1 MLETAPKEARG
12 GNSAFTGGAFR
23 FVYDPPSTTCCGWR
37 RTSPN
42 SISPTIDFGSYTR
55 EQYFDDMGR
64 LTEYRCD
71 PDLTDVLIGNS
82 YDAGLWLRKHGV
94 RFQPALGRQAFKVDG
109 KFKFWGGLACHILGG
124 GQHLVETLHERA
136 GAARH
141 SACCTTPPPWR
152 CFAPMRALMACACV
166 TASGRYDLRAGAVVL
181 ACGGFESNAEMRARY
196 LGPNWDLAKVRGT
209 QYNTG
214 IGHRMAIDIG
224 AAVAGHWS
232 GAHAVQW
239 DMNAPPYGDLTVG
252 DRFQKHNYP
261 FGVLVNARGERFLDE
276 GLDFHS
282 YTYAKYGHE
291 VMKQPGLFAWQIFD
305 AKIVH
310 LLREEYR
317 IARITKEQANTL
329 EELAPKLTG
338 VDTAAV
344 LETLRRVQ
352 RGAAPRRGVQ
362 SEHPRRAAHVRASGR
377 QDQLGAKA
385 RHAAIRCLRRHRGRD
400 VHLRRTEDDH
410 IGRGRGR
417 IRHADPR
424 PVCRRRDRGR
434 TLLPQLRQRH
444 RPGRR
449 CGVRSHRRKSGS
461 RVCCAN
467 QRSTPV
473 SVSVPLSLRP
483 RRGRNDRVEMKRLL
497 DMRATRSHVRHMS
510 SMIQIR
516 NVPDALHRRLK
527 SRAALA
533 GMSLSDYLLAE
544 IRDVAERPTL
554 DELRARLARRSSVT
568 PSLAPA
574 EAVRAERDQR

>member
-1 MLETAPKEARG
+1 MTPAELGKVDVLVIGAGNAAANAALSAHEAGASVAMIETAPKDARG

-23 FVYDPPSTTCCGWR
+23 FKYSTVDDLLR
-37 RTSPN
+37 LAPD
-42 SISPTIDFGSYTR
+42 IADLDLATIDFGSYS
-55 EQYFDDMGR
+55 EGQYFDDMGR

-71 PDLTDVLIGNS
+71 PDLTEVLIGNS
-82 YDAGLWLRKHGV
+82 FEAGLWLRKHGV

-124 GQHLVETLHERA
+124 GQHLVATLHERLERIGIPVLYDTTA
-136 GAARH
+136 TALLRGDARVDGVRVRH
-141 SACCTTPPPWR
+141 GFR
-152 CFAPMRALMACACV
+152 Q
-166 TASGRYDLRAGAVVL
+166 YDLRAGAVVL

-209 QYNTG
+209 KYNTG

-338 VDTAAV
+338 VDAAAV
-344 LETLRRVQ
+344 LETLHRYTRRRVPTCHSI
-352 RGAAPRRGVQ
+352 RTSMMGC
-362 SEHPRRAAHVRASGR
+362 VRSVCRR
-377 QDQLGAKA
+377 QDQLGAET
-385 RHAAIRCLRRHRGRD
+385 RRVAIPCLRRHGGRD
-400 VHLRRTEDDH
+400 VHLRRVEDLD

-417 IRHADPR
+417 IRRGNPR
-424 PVCRRRDRGR
+424 PVCRGRDPGR
-434 TLLPQLRQRH
+434 ALFPQLRQRH

-449 CGVRSHRRKSGS
+449 CGVRSHRRETGGG
-461 RVCCAN
+461 VCC
-467 QRSTPV
+467 
-473 SVSVPLSLRP
+473 
-483 RRGRNDRVEMKRLL
+483 
-497 DMRATRSHVRHMS
+497 
-510 SMIQIR
+510 
-516 NVPDALHRRLK
+516 
-527 SRAALA
+527 
-533 GMSLSDYLLAE
+533 
-544 IRDVAERPTL
+544 
-554 DELRARLARRSSVT
+554 
-568 PSLAPA
+568 
-574 EAVRAERDQR
+574 